1 MPWALTLWAG
11 QRIAVERSPPERSWM
26 TWKAG
31 AMINAGFLHV
41 LIPVA
46 LVVCGVLVAVFRD
59 LLYSVVVLA
68 VLSLLLAVEFYV
80 LKAPDVAIA
89 EAGIG
94 ATVTAAIFVIAIR
107 ATKRM
112 E

>member
-1 MPWALTLWAG
+1 
-11 QRIAVERSPPERSWM
+11 M
-26 TWKAG
+26 TWRRKRMIEAG
-31 AMINAGFLHV
+31 VLHII
-41 LIPVA
+41 IPLA
-46 LVVCGVLVAVFRD
+46 LVVCAIFVAVFRD
-59 LLYSVVVLA
+59 LLYSVVSLA
-68 VLSLLLAVEFYV
+68 VLSLLLAFEFYL

-94 ATVTAAIFVIAIR
+94 AAVTTAILIITLR

>member
-1 MPWALTLWAG
+1 MTELTALYV
-11 QRIAVERSPPERSWM
+11 I
-26 TWKAG
+26 
-31 AMINAGFLHV
+31 
-41 LIPVA
+41 IPLA
-46 LVVCGVLVAVFRD
+46 LVVCAVFVAVFRD
-59 LLYSVVVLA
+59 LLYAVVALA
-68 VLSLLLAVEFYV
+68 VLSLLLAFQFYL

-94 ATVTAAIFVIAIR
+94 AAVTTAIFIVAIR

>member
-1 MPWALTLWAG
+1 MTDAG
-11 QRIAVERSPPERSWM
+11 V
-26 TWKAG
+26 
-31 AMINAGFLHV
+31 LHIIV
-41 LIPVA
+41 PLA
-46 LVVCGVLVAVFRD
+46 LVICGVLVAVFRD
-59 LLYSVVVLA
+59 LLYAVVSLA
-68 VLSLLLAVEFYV
+68 ILSLLLAFEFYI

-94 ATVTAAIFVIAIR
+94 AAVTAAIFVITIR

>member
-1 MPWALTLWAG
+1 
-11 QRIAVERSPPERSWM
+11 M
-26 TWKAG
+26 TWKG
-31 AMINAGFLHV
+31 KRMTEVLHIIIPLA
-41 LIPVA
+41 LIVCA
-46 LVVCGVLVAVFRD
+46 IFVVVFRD
-59 LLYSVVVLA
+59 LLYSVVALA
-68 VLSLLLAVEFYV
+68 VLSLLLAFEFYL

-94 ATVTAAIFVIAIR
+94 AAVTAAIFIITIR

>member
-1 MPWALTLWAG
+1 MIEAG
-11 QRIAVERSPPERSWM
+11 V
-26 TWKAG
+26 
-31 AMINAGFLHV
+31 LHIIV
-41 LIPVA
+41 PLL
-46 LVVCGVLVAVFRD
+46 LVICAILVAVFRD
-59 LLYSVVVLA
+59 LLYSLVSLA
-68 VLSLLLAVEFYV
+68 VLSLLLALEFYL

-94 ATVTAAIFVIAIR
+94 AAVTAAIFIITIK